1 MDIPVT
7 KEESNLLERIASVS
21 SEINVSSY
29 LIGGFVR
36 DRLIARGCKDIDV
49 VCIGN
54 GIELAH
60 AVAASLHP
68 VPKVSYFKNFG
79 TAHFNWKGFD
89 VEFVGAR
96 RESYQSHSR
105 KPEVTP
111 VCSPFSINTWP
122 LTTVI
127 SIPLASC
134 LRRLEPPGP

>member
-36 DRLIARGCKDIDV
+36 DKLIARGCKDIDV

-105 KPEVTP
+105 KPEVTEGSL
-111 VCSPFSINTWP
+111 VDDQ
-122 LTTVI
+122 
-127 SIPLASC
+127 
-134 LRRLEPPGP
+134 LRRDFTINALAIDLSKDNFG